1 MENETP
7 LEAVHTQI
15 RALIAEHGKPRSFTG
30 GVSQEVIDEIAK
42 DLSVILPEGYIWFLK
57 NYGHGNIFG
66 SEILGTGLVKPYSVV
81 KRTLYCR
88 ERGMP
93 AHFIAIVHCDEYY
106 YCLDTET
113 GKVLN
118 WSPYESGIYLTSESF
133 LDYFLEDLEDAVL
146 NMYD

>member
-1 MENETP
+1 MEENTP
-7 LEAVHTQI
+7 DKPIHEQI
-15 RALIAEHGKPRSFTG
+15 RELIAEHADPSSFTG

-42 DLSVILPEGYIWFLK
+42 DLSVILPEGYVWFLQ

-93 AHFIAIVHCDEYY
+93 LHFIAIVHCDEYY

-113 GKVLN
+113 GKLMN
-118 WSPYESGIYLTSESF
+118 WSPFESGIYLRSESF
-133 LDYFLEDLEDAVL
+133 LDYFLEDLENSVL
-146 NMYD
+146 NMND